1 MGRVSFTE
9 VWNKVTKLKVRGG
22 YTRLY
27 IQGTTGYGKS
37 HILAVLAGLLSRFGK
52 RAVYLPDC
60 RELLGDMSFYIQSAL
75 LCAFADPS
83 LSDSRDKIR
92 AFKSQDDISNFCRAQ
107 EALYLIVDQKNAL
120 ETEGANMDT
129 ATNSAKEATQRFL
142 SQITAIHYTIASASA
157 NYGTALHMAKKQSG
171 DQKMLLMGGMSEVGK
186 PSNRSFVVS
195 LSSSTA
201 M

>member
-52 RAVYLPDC
+52 RAVYLDC
-60 RELLGDMSFYIQSAL
+60 RELLGDMSFYFQSAL

-83 LSDSRDKIR
+83 LSDSRDEIR
-92 AFKSQDDISNFCRAQ
+92 ACKSQDDITNFCRAQ
-107 EALYLIVDQKNAL
+107 EALYFIVDQKNAL
-120 ETEGANMDT
+120 ETGGSNIDAV
-129 ATNSAKEATQRFL
+129 TNSTKEATQRFL
-142 SQITAIHYTIASASA
+142 SQITATHYTITSVSA